1 MADKDVHPLA
11 RTLAQLANIGM
22 RGHEVSAAANTTIGL
37 SALANG
43 DAPIPLA
50 LLDEWQGHLNQ
61 IRTSRRNPLP
71 PRDKGLR
78 IWEDGA
84 PG

>member
-1 MADKDVHPLA
+1 MADKDALPLA

-22 RGHEVSAAANTTIGL
+22 HGHEVSAAANATIGL
-37 SALANG
+37 SALASA

-50 LLDEWQGHLNQ
+50 LLDEWQGHLNL
-61 IRTSRRNPLP
+61 IRTRRRTPLP
-71 PRDKGLR
+71 PKDKGLR